1 MLLHPLTKMLVLL
14 INLLCFVLTDINH
27 STQVPRNNLRMEVTQ
42 RDNIITILKK
52 AITNLLPRQDG
63 GGIALRKAIS
73 PDDEAWKTYLE
84 YAEDLIFTVDSGGNF
99 TWVNQAV
106 VSVLGYPAETII
118 GRSVLDVVAPE
129 DVTFLASSFR
139 RIFAGEEIDRLQFEV
154 VARDNTRILL
164 EMRGSRLPTLEQEIG
179 GLFIARDLTER
190 AEIEGRL
197 REINQTFQSLI
208 KGSPLPICILDLDG
222 AVRMWNPAAELTFG
236 WSSNEIIGKPLPNIP
251 VTEDEGFRD
260 LFAKMK
266 EGTSFF
272 GLDARLLKQDGEVI
286 EVSLSS
292 APILDGEG
300 KIQSIMLLAADIT
313 ERKRMEESEREQRLM
328 AEALRDTAVALNS
341 TLEFDELLDRIL
353 NNIANVVPHDSAS
366 IMLVEEGVAY
376 TARTRR
382 FGEKKAKQPE
392 QPLRL
397 VIGETPNLYQMAVTG
412 QTLVVSDVQVYS
424 WWVQPA
430 GKIIKRSYVGAPIRV
445 KGRTVGF
452 LNLESISPAFFTN
465 LHAERLQT
473 FAEQAAVA
481 IENTRLYEEVQKLA
495 ITDHVTEV
503 LNRRGVVEY
512 GTIEIERAKRYG
524 HPLSAI
530 MLDLDNF
537 KRVNDS
543 HGHLTGDLVLKGI
556 ADRLCREVRK
566 IDIFGRFGGDEFIIL
581 LPEISLREA
590 KKAAKRLQKC
600 LAEKPIK
607 TEKGEFNITATAG
620 IARMTKTTKDVKDLV
635 EKADKNMYS
644 SKNHHEN

>member
-1 MLLHPLTKMLVLL
+1 LLLHSLTKMLVLL

-42 RDNIITILKK
+42 RDSIITLLKQ

-63 GGIALRKAIS
+63 GRNLSRKAIS
-73 PDDEAWKTYLE
+73 PDDEVWKTYLE
-84 YAEDLIFTVDSGGNF
+84 CAEDLIFTVDFGGNF

-106 VSVLGYPAETII
+106 VSLLGYPSETII
-118 GRSVLDVVAPE
+118 GRSVLDIVAPE

-139 RIFAGEEIDRLQFEV
+139 RIFAGEEIDRLQYEV

-164 EMRGSRLPTLEQEIG
+164 EMRGSRLPTLEHEIG

-190 AEIEGRL
+190 AEIEWRL
-197 REINQTFQSLI
+197 REINQTFQSLVN
-208 KGSPLPICILDLDG
+208 GSPLPICILDLDG
-222 AVRMWNPAAELTFG
+222 IVRMWNPAAELTFG
-236 WSSNEIIGKPLPNIP
+236 WSAGEITGKTLPNIP
-251 VTEDEGFRD
+251 ATKKEEFCE
-260 LFAKMK
+260 LFMKMK
-266 EGTSFF
+266 EGISFY
-272 GLDARLLKQDGEVI
+272 GLDASVLKNDGEMI

-292 APILDGEG
+292 APIFDGEE
-300 KIQSIMLLAADIT
+300 KIQSIMLMAADIT

-366 IMLVEEGVAY
+366 IMLVEEGIAY
-376 TARTRR
+376 SARTRR

-412 QTLVVSDVQVYS
+412 QPLVVSDVQVYS
-424 WWVQPA
+424 WWLQPT
-430 GKIIKRSYVGAPIRV
+430 GKIIKRSYVGVPIRV

-503 LNRRGVVEY
+503 LNRRGVAEY
-512 GTIEIERAKRYG
+512 GNIEIERAKRYG

-537 KRVNDS
+537 KRVNDA

-556 ADRLCREVRK
+556 ADRLRREVRK

-581 LPEISLREA
+581 LPEIPLNEA
-590 KKAAKRLQKC
+590 KIAAKRLQTC
-600 LAEKPIK
+600 LSEKPIK
-607 TEKGEFNITATAG
+607 TERGEFAITATAG
-620 IARMTKTTKDVKDLV
+620 IARMTKKTTDVKDLV
-635 EKADKNMYS
+635 DKADKNMYRA
-644 SKNHHEN
+644 KNHHGN